1 MFTVKHPLEN
11 INSFDEIMKLPYFEF
26 VTCFG
31 HFCMHPGGLDKTIEL
46 FEEAGIQ
53 ESDRVL
59 EIGSGNGFTTS
70 LLMDA
75 GINVSVVEPNPYLLQ
90 TTLNLCFKNHKKTP
104 DFFLTDAES
113 LKNVPERYYQK
124 VLLEAV
130 FGFIKDKEN
139 ALEKIHKSLGYRD
152 SHLCII
158 DFYYEENPPKEVLQ
172 EFFKATGTNLETLT
186 KGRWQE
192 YLKDHFE
199 FEHWSDFDLSPN
211 KIPEVKDIIKSLKDS
226 DLMHLVPGS
235 GEDRFE
241 LIAKKWASYIE
252 IFDENKKYMKGFK
265 TILRPKR

>member
-104 DFFLTDAES
+104 TPVPAANTAPLAPFIEKKSRDFRKAISPVKVIITD
-113 LKNVPERYYQK
+113 
-124 VLLEAV
+124 
-130 FGFIKDKEN
+130 G
-139 ALEKIHKSLGYRD
+139 LG
-152 SHLCII
+152 
-158 DFYYEENPPKEVLQ
+158 K
-172 EFFKATGTNLETLT
+172 
-186 KGRWQE
+186 
-192 YLKDHFE
+192 
-199 FEHWSDFDLSPN
+199 
-211 KIPEVKDIIKSLKDS
+211 
-226 DLMHLVPGS
+226 
-235 GEDRFE
+235 
-241 LIAKKWASYIE
+241 
-252 IFDENKKYMKGFK
+252 
-265 TILRPKR
+265 

>member
-1 MFTVKHPLEN
+1 MH
-11 INSFDEIMKLPYFEF
+11 EF
-26 VTCFG
+26 LIQ
-31 HFCMHPGGLDKTIEL
+31 GGLGGAEHPPARYKVE
-46 FEEAGIQ
+46 
-53 ESDRVL
+53 
-59 EIGSGNGFTTS
+59 GN
-70 LLMDA
+70 L
-75 GINVSVVEPNPYLLQ
+75 VS
-90 TTLNLCFKNHKKTP
+90 
-104 DFFLTDAES
+104 FLGG
-113 LKNVPERYYQK
+113 LR
-124 VLLEAV
+124 
-130 FGFIKDKEN
+130 
-139 ALEKIHKSLGYRD
+139 
-152 SHLCII
+152 
-158 DFYYEENPPKEVLQ
+158 NPPKEVLQ